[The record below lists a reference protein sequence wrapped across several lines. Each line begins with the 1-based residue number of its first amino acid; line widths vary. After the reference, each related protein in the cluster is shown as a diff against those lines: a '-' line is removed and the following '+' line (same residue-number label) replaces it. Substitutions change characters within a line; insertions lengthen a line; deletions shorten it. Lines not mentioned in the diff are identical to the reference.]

1 MKLKENFITHESDGE
16 HVMISTD
23 NTFCGIARS
32 NKTAA
37 FIIDCLKE
45 ETTEK
50 EIVDKM
56 FSKFD
61 APREVI
67 SADVEKIIGKL
78 RSIGA
83 INE

>member
-16 HVMISTD
+16 QVMISTD

-32 NKTAA
+32 NHTAA

-56 FSKFD
+56 LSKFD